1 MAEQLVAEGLS
12 VRHACTLA
20 GLSRRRY
27 GAGERPVSEA
37 DTTLLSQL
45 QQLVE
50 RHPGWGFWKYYH
62 RLRKDGVR
70 VNHKRLWRLYQQA
83 GLQLPQRRKRALP
96 ERERQPL
103 PVAEQANACWSLDFI
118 TDALTDGRRFRV
130 LNVLD
135 DFSRRL
141 LGQEID
147 FSLPARR
154 VTQLLD
160 RLVEAHGRPQ
170 QLRCDNGPEFIA
182 HELRRWCQRQAARLH
197 WIDPGKPT
205 QNAFVER
212 FHRSF
217 RAEVLD
223 AELFDTVVQVRRHCA
238 KWQHDYN
245 NLRPHQAL
253 KFLTPNEFL
262 FARNL

>member
-1 MAEQLVAEGLS
+1 MVAHGLS
-12 VRHACTLA
+12 IRQACALA
-20 GLSRRRY
+20 GLARRRY
-27 GAGERPVSEA
+27 AVTDNARSPA
-37 DTTLLSQL
+37 DTALLGQL

-50 RHPGWGFWKYYH
+50 RHPGWGFWKHYH
-62 RLRKDGVR
+62 RLRKDGVV
-70 VNHKRLWRLYQQA
+70 VNHKRLWRLYQHA

-96 ERERQPL
+96 EREPQPL

-118 TDALTDGRRFRV
+118 SDALTDGRRFRV

-141 LGQEID
+141 LGQDID

-154 VTQLLD
+154 VIQLLD

-170 QLRCDNGPEFIA
+170 QLHYDNGPEFIA
-182 HELRRWCQRQAARLH
+182 HELRDWCAAQAVHLH

-217 RAEVLD
+217 RGEVLD
-223 AELFDTVVQVRRHCA
+223 AELFPSLRHVRQRCA
-238 KWQHDYN
+238 DWQHDYN
-245 NLRPHQAL
+245 TLRPHQAL
-253 KFLTPNEFL
+253 NFLTPTEFL
-262 FARNL
+262 HNHSLYF